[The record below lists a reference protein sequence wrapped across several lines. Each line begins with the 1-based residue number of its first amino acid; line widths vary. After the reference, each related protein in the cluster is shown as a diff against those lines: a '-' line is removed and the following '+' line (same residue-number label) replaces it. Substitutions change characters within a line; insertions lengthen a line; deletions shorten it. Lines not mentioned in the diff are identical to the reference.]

1 MIQVIAILKPK
12 IEIVVSLKPK
22 IQVTATLLN
31 INISIED
38 QDVEF
43 IAQENIAAYDVVTID
58 GFKARSAN
66 ASHRSKV
73 LGISR
78 TAVNTGFT
86 GIAINEGEISN
97 PAWAWTINQNLFLN
111 GVGQLSATP
120 PSSAFSQIIGR
131 ATGANSVLVELEE
144 SYLL

>member
-1 MIQVIAILKPK
+1 MIQVIAT
-12 IEIVVSLKPK
+12 LKPK
-22 IQVTATLLN
+22 IQISVNLKPKILVTATLLG
-31 INISIED
+31 ITIETD

-43 IAQENIAAYDVVTID
+43 IAQENIAAFDVVTID

-97 PAWAWTINQNLFLN
+97 PAWAWTISQNLFLN

-131 ATGANSVLVELEE
+131 ATGANKMLVELEE